1 MASGLTATY
10 LFPYPL
16 QTDAVDVAADMQ
28 ALAQAIET
36 TSLLKAPLLSPAL
49 TGSPTA
55 PTPNNSDNSTLI
67 ATTAFVKNQSYLTTT
82 TAASTYAP
90 LASPTFTGIV
100 TAPSLVATT
109 FILNRTDTV
118 YEGGEII
125 FRRATDNSAAWTLDV
140 YGNTST
146 PVFRVINSTGSGVVN
161 TLSIDTA
168 AVATFG
174 GTVVLPAATTSIPS
188 LRIPHGTAPSS
199 PTNGDVWTTTVG
211 MYARI
216 NGNTVGPFGTG
227 ATYTGSAP
235 TAITG
240 ALWANSTYN
249 SLRVYTG
256 TRWASM
262 DGVEVPSAKT
272 ASYTLALGDD
282 GTLIQMA
289 GATTNAITV
298 PTNATVAFPIG
309 SSIMVIQTSTVQ
321 TVISGAGVSFLA
333 TPGLKL
339 RTQYSSAT
347 LIKVGTDT
355 WAVMGD
361 LAA

>member
-16 QTDAVDVAADMQ
+16 QTDAVDVAAEVQ
-28 ALAQAIET
+28 SLAQAIET
-36 TSLLKAPLLSPAL
+36 TMLLKAPLLSPAL
-49 TGSPTA
+49 TGTPTA
-55 PTPNNSDNSTLI
+55 PTPADADNTTKI
-67 ATTAFVKNQSYLTTT
+67 ATTAFVKNQLYLTAA

-90 LASPTFTGIV
+90 IASPTLTGTPAAP
-100 TAPSLVATT
+100 TAAV
-109 FILNRTDTV
+109 
-118 YEGGEII
+118 
-125 FRRATDNSAAWTLDV
+125 
-140 YGNTST
+140 NTST
-146 PVFRVINSTGSGVVN
+146 TQIATTAFVNAEISNDAVLKAGSTM
-161 TLSIDTA
+161 T
-168 AVATFG
+168 G
-174 GTVVLPAATTSIPS
+174 GLVLPAGTTGLVPI
-188 LRIPHGTAPSS
+188 RIPHGTAPSS
-199 PTNGDVWTTTVG
+199 PTDGDIWTTTVG

-256 TRWASM
+256 SRWASM
-262 DGVEVPSAKT
+262 DGVEVPAAKT

-298 PTNATVAFPIG
+298 PTNASVAFPIG
-309 SSIMVIQTSTVQ
+309 SSIMIAQTSAVQ
-321 TVISGAGVSFLA
+321 TVISGAGVTFLA

-339 RTQYSSAT
+339 RTQNSAAT
-347 LIKVGTDT
+347 LIKVATDT
-355 WAVMGD
+355 WLVVGD